1 MDADPYKIA
10 FGKRLRSRREE
21 LHITQ
26 EELGNKLGYSKSFIS
41 KVEKGE
47 HEIPQSKVVLAAT
60 ALRTTKEY
68 LMGWILD
75 PNVQIQLDNSERM
88 LINYYRSMNSD
99 GKSVLLKTAQ
109 GLADSGAYSED
120 TDLSAIS

>member
-26 EELGNKLGYSKSFIS
+26 AELAEKIGYSKSFVS
-41 KVEKGE
+41 KVESGE
-47 HEIPQSKVVLAAT
+47 HEMPQSKVLLAAT

-68 LMGWILD
+68 LMGWVLD
-75 PNVQIQLDNSERM
+75 PNVQIQLDINERT
-88 LINYYRSMNSD
+88 LINCYRSMNSD

-109 GLADSGAYSED
+109 GLADSGVYSED
-120 TDLSAIS
+120 TDLSVIS